1 MHCRARISLPNDGMG
16 DYPYSR
22 MLPSS
27 ETLGPPPWLL
37 PPTSLDSLLHILIG
51 GMYFYFEDMFD
62 LRKWT
67 KII

>member
-1 MHCRARISLPNDGMG
+1 MG

-37 PPTSLDSLLHILIG
+37 LPTSLDSLLHILIG

-62 LRKWT
+62 LRKWP